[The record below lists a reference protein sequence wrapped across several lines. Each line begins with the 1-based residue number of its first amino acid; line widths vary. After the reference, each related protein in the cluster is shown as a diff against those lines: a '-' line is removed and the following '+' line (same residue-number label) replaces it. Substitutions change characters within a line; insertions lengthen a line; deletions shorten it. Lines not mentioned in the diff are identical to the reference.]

1 MRTLMDNRRKARL
14 WLARLRATRARLP
27 LSEYIALSS
36 REMKKLL
43 MRDPSLY
50 AQVGK
55 RIKAELDKVNA
66 ELSLPFAEWQRRLFR
81 LARYRSTV
89 RLKSARR

>member
-1 MRTLMDNRRKARL
+1 MDNRRKARL
-14 WLARLRATRARLP
+14 WLARLRATRARLR
-27 LSEYIALSS
+27 LSEYIASSS

-55 RIKAELDKVNA
+55 RIEAELDKLSA
-66 ELSLPFAEWQRRLFR
+66 DLSLPFAERQRRLFR
-81 LARYRSTV
+81 RARYRSIV
-89 RLKSARR
+89 RLPPARR